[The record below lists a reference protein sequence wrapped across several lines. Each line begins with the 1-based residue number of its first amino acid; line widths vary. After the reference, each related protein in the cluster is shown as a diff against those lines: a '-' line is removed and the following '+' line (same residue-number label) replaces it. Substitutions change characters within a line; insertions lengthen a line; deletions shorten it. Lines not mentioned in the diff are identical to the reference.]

1 MGTGARRDDQATAP
15 PSALENG
22 ITTWAARTSDLV
34 GITDDAGGL
43 VWINDAGRRRLGLD
57 VDAVITTADLLP
69 PSAFALYF
77 DEIRPVVLAGGA
89 WSGELT
95 MLSRSGPFEAWATI
109 VGEADAGG
117 DVASLIVVAR
127 DLTELRTVQRELG
140 HLATHDELTGLAN
153 RALLGAALD
162 RALARSVRNGTTLA
176 VVYVDLDGLK
186 GVNDTLGHAA
196 GDVLL
201 REAGRR
207 MARAVRPSDLVAR
220 VGGDEFVL
228 LLEGLGTR
236 EEALDVAGRVRLALE
251 ADPVRT
257 AEMPIPLSASFGV
270 AWGRGAEVAGDVL
283 LQRADT
289 AMYEAKLDRSR
300 AIAVYDDD
308 LHERELHR
316 AALGDE
322 LAIAITQRR
331 VRPHYLGV
339 VDVVRGRRVGWHAL
353 ARWDH
358 PERGVLDADEFVDAV
373 AGAGAATALDLAVL
387 REAAGGAARLPGRP
401 RPRIDV
407 SVSARSLAEPSFAD
421 LVAEVLDATGLARGQ
436 LGIRIPEAVL
446 ARDVAPV
453 ARTLAALR
461 DLDVRLAAGGVGLGA
476 LAVRSIVD
484 VGITE
489 FVLARDLVAGL
500 PASGHEVIAGVIG
513 LAHGLGLPTTAVG
526 VASGDQLAALA
537 DLGCDLAEGH
547 HFGAPTADAG
557 AA

>member
-1 MGTGARRDDQATAP
+1 MGSGARGDDQVDTAP
-15 PSALENG
+15 LALHDG
-22 ITTWAARTSDLV
+22 VMAWATRTSDIV
-34 GITDDAGGL
+34 GLTDDAGAV
-43 VWINDAGRRRLGLD
+43 VWLNESGWRRLAKSPG
-57 VDAVITTADLLP
+57 DAITTADLLP

-95 MLSRSGPFEAWATI
+95 VLSAAGPFEAWVTV
-109 VGEADAGG
+109 VGGVGAGG
-117 DVASLIVVAR
+117 DVDWLMVVAR
-127 DLTELRTVQRELG
+127 DLTDLRTVQRELG

-153 RALLGAALD
+153 RALLGTALE
-162 RALARSVRNGTTLA
+162 RALARAVRDGTTLA
-176 VVYVDLDGLK
+176 IVYVDLDGLK

-207 MARAVRPSDLVAR
+207 MARSVRPSDLVAR

-257 AEMPIPLSASFGV
+257 GGLAVPLSASFGV
-270 AWGRGAEVAGDVL
+270 AWGRGGDVTGDVL

-300 AIAVYDDD
+300 AIAVYDDH

-331 VRPHYLGV
+331 VRPHYLSV
-339 VDVVRGRRVGWHAL
+339 VEVVRGRRVGWHAL

-358 PERGVLDADEFVDAV
+358 PERGILDADEFVDAV
-373 AGAGAATALDLAVL
+373 AGAGAATALDLAIL
-387 REAAGGAARLPGRP
+387 REAALGASGLPGQP

-407 SVSARSLAEPSFAD
+407 SVSARSLAEPGFAE
-421 LVAEVLDATGLARGQ
+421 LVHEVLEVTPLTRGQ
-436 LGIRIPEAVL
+436 LGIRMPEAVL

-453 ARTLAALR
+453 ARTLTTLR
-461 DLDVRLAAGGVGLGA
+461 ELDVRLAAGGVGLGA

-484 VGITE
+484 VGVTE

-500 PASGHEVIAGVIG
+500 PLTGHEVIAGVIG

-526 VASGDQLAALA
+526 VATSDQLASLA